1 MTDLLFMDSLKQE
14 PHGLKHSQNLRKD
27 QYKTFLPYACVQVLQ
42 LKYSSQKQPLCF
54 LSGHLP
60 SDPKKS
66 FPKKGNPGRL
76 ARTIILKSGW
86 ARITFSDNGVVSSPT
101 KLETVHKSWWLY
113 FKWLKLYGVVMTS
126 TQVNET
132 SLCKSISCQDNTHLT
147 KHLPPQT

>member
-42 LKYSSQKQPLCF
+42 LKYSSQKQLLCF

-76 ARTIILKSGW
+76 ARTIILKSG
-86 ARITFSDNGVVSSPT
+86 
-101 KLETVHKSWWLY
+101 
-113 FKWLKLYGVVMTS
+113 
-126 TQVNET
+126 
-132 SLCKSISCQDNTHLT
+132 
-147 KHLPPQT
+147 